1 MRFLVRT
8 RRVSIPLVLAAFCL
22 LASGWV
28 GPIVGWLLVMAAF
41 GFVLD
46 AVLSMVPLAGNMESH
61 RQ

>member
-1 MRFLVRT
+1 MRSLWHA
-8 RRVSIPLVLAAFCL
+8 RRIIAPLLLAAVCL
-22 LASGWV
+22 VVSGWS
-28 GPIVGWLLVMAAF
+28 GPIVSWLLVMAAF